1 MLDRRRFLRTSV
13 SAAAA
18 SSIAA
23 WAANTPVKI
32 AHREGN
38 MPKKPGASAYELA
51 SGIPG
56 LSGLEI
62 GGARVLDR
70 ANALAYKKESDRWR
84 IRTVS
89 LYGSFPQ
96 GTTLVNAGPPAE
108 EALRKTIQAGELLGA
123 TVIALGGFFETCP
136 KMDSEASY
144 GPCVELLKKMGPV
157 AADSGLS
164 IALELSLSVAEY
176 QKLMELVGQTA
187 VRPYWD
193 ATGTDHMGH
202 PGDGIKGLEVFGNN
216 IPMMHLKNGR
226 AGFLMEQVHL
236 LDKHPKSP
244 VPEQVMSI
252 KWAEEG
258 FPILKKAGYEGWFAF
273 ETPHSSLDAFV
284 AETTKNV
291 AFVMK
296 CMS

>member
-1 MLDRRRFLRTSV
+1 MLDRRQFLRTSV

-51 SGIPG
+51 SSIPG
-56 LSGLEI
+56 LSGLEV
-62 GGARVLDR
+62 GGARLLDR

-84 IRTVS
+84 IRTAS

-123 TVIALGGFFETCP
+123 TVIALGGFFDTCP

-144 GPCVELLKKMGPV
+144 GPCVELLKKMGPL
-157 AADSGLS
+157 AADSGMS
-164 IALELSLSVAEY
+164 IARNFRSASPRY
-176 QKLMELVGQTA
+176 QKLMGLVDT
-187 VRPYWD
+187 RPFAPIGTQPAPTTWAIPVTGLRVSKSL
-193 ATGTDHMGH
+193 ATT
-202 PGDGIKGLEVFGNN
+202 
-216 IPMMHLKNGR
+216 
-226 AGFLMEQVHL
+226 
-236 LDKHPKSP
+236 SP
-244 VPEQVMSI
+244 
-252 KWAEEG
+252 
-258 FPILKKAGYEGWFAF
+258 
-273 ETPHSSLDAFV
+273 
-284 AETTKNV
+284 
-291 AFVMK
+291 
-296 CMS
+296 

>member
-1 MLDRRRFLRTSV
+1 MIYNPRMLNRRQFLNASI

-23 WAANTPVKI
+23 WAERTPTKI

-62 GGARVLDR
+62 GGGRVLDH

-89 LYGSFPQ
+89 LYTAFPQ
-96 GTTLVNAGPPAE
+96 GTTLVNAGAPAE
-108 EALRKTIQAGELLGA
+108 ETLRKTIQAGELVGA
-123 TVIALGGFFETCP
+123 TVIALGGFFDTCP

-157 AADSGLS
+157 AADAGMS
-164 IALELSLSVAEY
+164 IALELSLSLAEY
-176 QKLMELVGQTA
+176 QKLMRLVGHPA
-187 VRPYWD
+187 VRPYW
-193 ATGTDHMGH
+193 
-202 PGDGIKGLEVFGNN
+202 
-216 IPMMHLKNGR
+216 
-226 AGFLMEQVHL
+226 
-236 LDKHPKSP
+236 
-244 VPEQVMSI
+244 
-252 KWAEEG
+252 
-258 FPILKKAGYEGWFAF
+258 
-273 ETPHSSLDAFV
+273 
-284 AETTKNV
+284 
-291 AFVMK
+291 
-296 CMS
+296 